1 MSSSSETPEPITIPK
16 SNGPSAIL
24 GLVLMCILYG
34 IPLAVVYSIFYYKNY
49 GFIGNLFLIAGTY
62 LLGLLAIML
71 YYRIVIAN
79 DPKAQISKMAKG
91 TTRYIL
97 GTTFIGFKVV
107 ALTIVALAVSGN
119 FVKIFENTIG
129 YTVLQFLGLRKFMN
143 DAFVTNSEDLKK
155 LDLDYSFLITPVS
168 IDTVE
173 DFAQYITANEKQRK
187 ELLEKYGD
195 SNATNMFKQFDLAFD
210 FKNNN
215 VDKLR
220 GYVNTKYTVGHFVW
234 VYMASIISLI
244 ISATA
249 IMINYG

>member
-1 MSSSSETPEPITIPK
+1 MSPSSETPEPITIPK

-71 YYRIVIAN
+71 YYRIVISN

-91 TTRYIL
+91 TTRYIF

-143 DAFVTNSEDLKK
+143 DAFVTKSEALKK
-155 LDLDYSFLITPVS
+155 LDLDYSFLITPIS

-173 DFAQYITANEKQRK
+173 DFARYITANEIDR
-187 ELLEKYGD
+187 EKMLD
-195 SNATNMFKQFDLAFD
+195 SNATSMFKQFDLAFD
-210 FKNNN
+210 LKNNN

-234 VYMASIISLI
+234 VYMAAIISLI
-244 ISATA
+244 ISATV
-249 IMINYG
+249 IMMNYG